1 MEEFDKIAK
10 RCADKIL
17 ASKSVL
23 LVSHIDADG
32 LTSAGIM
39 STAMKRAGIPF
50 TNKFAKKLDP
60 ETVDALVDEGAGKM
74 VLFTDLG
81 SGFIGRILEA
91 KIDAVIADHHQPNT
105 DTISGQK
112 ISVDYEYHLNP
123 HLVGLNGATDISGS
137 GCAFIIAMQMN
148 KANIDLSDMAIVGAV
163 GDLQDTAENKFVG
176 INAEI
181 LKMAIEGGTI
191 ECKKDLK
198 MYGKQTRPIHKVLQ
212 FNSDPY
218 VPGLTANERACI
230 DFVHDLGI
238 PLKTTTWRRWID
250 LFPEEKRD
258 FISGLMRYCVEK
270 HIPMKKIQR
279 ILGDTYVL
287 LKEEEGTALRDASEF
302 STLLNATARYDFSDV
317 GLQICTGDRGPAYNR
332 ACDLLDNHRQNIVRG
347 LELVSSMGMTK
358 LHNVQY
364 FHAKSEI
371 KDTIVGIV
379 AGMSYNSPGVDRNKP
394 IFAFSYTDGGVK
406 VSARGTRDLTNAGLN
421 LAKAIAEVAPLIGGN
436 GGGHNIAA
444 GAFIPTGKED
454 EFMRLMDIKVG
465 EQLCRKA
472 IPTTDGGVVKFK
484 YNKG

>member
-17 ASKSVL
+17 GAKDVL

-39 STAMKRAGIPF
+39 SRAMKRAGIKHDI
-50 TNKFAKKLDP
+50 KFCKKLDP
-60 ETVDALVDEGAGKM
+60 ETIEEVAKLGAGRT
-74 VLFTDLG
+74 VVFTDLG

-91 KIDAVIADHHQPNT
+91 KIDVVIADHHQPNT
-105 DTISGQK
+105 DTSEGRGAPIE
-112 ISVDYEYHLNP
+112 YEYHLNP
-123 HLVGLNGATDISGS
+123 HLVGMSGATDISGS
-137 GCAFIIAMQMN
+137 GCAFTIAMQMDG
-148 KANIDLSDMAIVGAV
+148 ANIELSDLAIVGAV

-181 LKMAIEGGTI
+181 LKMAAEAGMI

-218 VPGLTANERACI
+218 IPGLTANERACV

-250 LFPEEKRD
+250 LFQDEKRE

-270 HIPMKKIQR
+270 HVPMYKMQR

-317 GLQICTGDRGPAYNR
+317 GLQICMGDRGPAYKR

-347 LELVSSMGMTK
+347 LELVNKMGMKK
-358 LHNVQY
+358 LQHVQY

-394 IFAFSYTDGGVK
+394 IFAFSYTEGGVK
-406 VSARGTRDLTNAGLN
+406 VSARGNRDLVNQGLN
-421 LAKAIAEVAPLIGGN
+421 LAKAIAEVAPKVGGN

-444 GAFIPTGKED
+444 GAFVPMGKEE
-454 EFMRLMDIKVG
+454 EFMQLMDAKVG
-465 EQLCRKA
+465 EQLSRKS
-472 IPTTDGGVVKFK
+472 IPTTEGGVVKFK